1 MAIKDKSNGYS
12 VTLDLIAEGG
22 VLLLEGRLDNVAVV
36 TPKAY
41 FTADEAAMTDDERAK
56 MIENKII
63 ERNFMMTYVYRVSD
77 RVWADMSGIPAIQSI
92 YSEDR
97 SVLNNAL
104 FASDWDVSLITARSY
119 DYYRLFLTIIEDL
132 TDLSMPWKGNEVY
145 KYLGAGDG
153 RAKPAYR
160 FSRGEKN
167 SSYKKPVPMN
177 YSLANFFSSAYYG
190 TPAARGMVTGQ
201 SAFIE
206 QTEESAK
213 IALIELITAVPE
225 RSRNTFLTL
234 ATHVYS
240 QGRND
245 CFWDSG
251 FSFDTKA
258 ALVNFIGL
266 LFPDGGKVRYDN
278 ELKYSLGGGSDG
290 TMNNDV
296 YDELVRREMN
306 PATETGKVVFSA
318 SNIHYLQ
325 MVDIFGGYD
334 LLGQPYDGLQVETV
348 LGLAQ
353 AAITTDAPADPY
365 IGELP
370 DYGPF
375 EQFYLYRENLR
386 TQLDFEV
393 VVADAYRQTMPDLT
407 GMSSINF
414 SFKPDAYYQPMYTLQ
429 WFETLAGV
437 TSPVVWKTSEKSSP
451 ALTSSYQNEVG
462 GRVIAGPYAGAD
474 VNGFG
479 FKLIPLIEGTMT
491 GEGGTK
497 SKLYPLFDIV
507 FRSVVI
513 DETTPAIGAGVVIVQ
528 YDNSGKPKIKEQVDG
543 LVRVFADV
551 LETKVPSYER
561 DSNGNANECMYQRL
575 IPEDAKTASVFD
587 LRGPYATFNT
597 PYQAMF
603 NADNEAF
610 PLTGDNALSL
620 LGRNVT
626 PTGDAIHKPLIF
638 TFAARGV
645 GAPLN
650 NKQGWQDNSVP
661 ELVRDHQVFKTN
673 IWRRS
678 MTFIPRNCIKGITAV
693 SVFECHE
700 YDP

>member
-1 MAIKDKSNGYS
+1 MAIKDRLILPDQGLHVDGEGGVLLTQFNTTIKVYRRESAYFTADDKSNGYS
-12 VTLDLIAEGG
+12 VTLDLIANKIIER
-22 VLLLEGRLDNVAVV
+22 LEGRLDNVAVV
-36 TPKAY
+36 TPKW
-41 FTADEAAMTDDERAK
+41 ADMSGEAAMTDDERAK
-56 MIENKII
+56 MIELNNALF
-63 ERNFMMTYVYRVSD
+63 NFMMTYVYRVSD
-77 RVWADMSGIPAIQSI
+77 RVDYYRLFIPAIQSI

-97 SVLNNAL
+97 SVKGNEVY
-104 FASDWDVSLITARSY
+104 ASDWDVSLITARSY
-119 DYYRLFLTIIEDL
+119 RFSRGELTIIEDL
-132 TDLSMPWKGNEVY
+132 TDLSMPWLANFFS

-153 RAKPAYR
+153 RAKPAYGQSA
-160 FSRGEKN
+160 FIKN

-177 YSLANFFSSAYYG
+177 YSITAVPESAYYG
-190 TPAARGMVTGQ
+190 TPAARGMVTSQGRND
-201 SAFIE
+201 E

-213 IALIELITAVPE
+213 IALIELLVNFIG

-234 ATHVYS
+234 ATHVYLKYS
-240 QGRND
+240 LG

-258 ALVNFIGL
+258 ALVRREML

-278 ELKYSLGGGSDG
+278 ENIHYLQGGSDG

-296 YDELVRREMN
+296 YDEYDGLQVN

-318 SNIHYLQ
+318 SAPADPY

-334 LLGQPYDGLQVETV
+334 LLGQPLYRENLETV

-353 AAITTDAPADPY
+353 AAITTDRQTMPD

-375 EQFYLYRENLR
+375 EQFYAYYQPMR

-393 VVADAYRQTMPDLT
+393 VVADAYPVVWKTLT

-414 SFKPDAYYQPMYTLQ
+414 SFKPDEVGGRVYTLQ

-437 TSPVVWKTSEKSSP
+437 TSFKLIPLSEKSSP
-451 ALTSSYQNEVG
+451 ALTSSYQNLYPLFD
-462 GRVIAGPYAGAD
+462 IAGPYAGAD

-479 FKLIPLIEGTMT
+479 IGAGVVIEGTMT

-497 SKLYPLFDIV
+497 SKQVDGLVIV

-513 DETTPAIGAGVVIVQ
+513 DETTPAERDSNGIVQ
-528 YDNSGKPKIKEQVDG
+528 YDNSGKPKIKEAKTAS
-543 LVRVFADV
+543 VRVFADV
-551 LETKVPSYER
+551 LETKVPSYQAMF
-561 DSNGNANECMYQRL
+561 NANANECMYQRL
-575 IPEDAKTASVFD
+575 IPEDLLGRNVFD

-597 PYQAMF
+597 PYFA
-603 NADNEAF
+603 ARGVDNEAF
-610 PLTGDNALSL
+610 PLTGDNALSVPEL
-620 LGRNVT
+620 VRT

-638 TFAARGV
+638 TTFIPRN

-650 NKQGWQDNSVP
+650 NKQGWQDNS
-661 ELVRDHQVFKTN
+661 
-673 IWRRS
+673 
-678 MTFIPRNCIKGITAV
+678 
-693 SVFECHE
+693 E